1 MTIQEESPA
10 LTPPAPERPVPGGDH
25 RARRHLVDLPEPL
38 AYRVKKRILGP
49 PLHTDQLSHE
59 RLGKPTALAV
69 FASDN
74 LSSSAYAT
82 EEILRVLIPV
92 IGVAAFS
99 AVVPLTLAMLVV
111 LGFLILSY
119 RQTIKEYPS
128 AGGAYVVT
136 KDNFGLFWAQVAGVS
151 LLSDYVLTA
160 AVSSAAGTAA
170 LVSAV
175 PALAPFKIVI
185 AVGFIAIIAGGNL
198 KGVKESGKAF
208 AVPTYFFMANMA
220 LLLTVGLFKIVTDA
234 ISPIETHGHEAVPFG
249 NESAGLFF
257 GATIFIALKAF
268 ASGGTAVT
276 GVEAIS
282 NGVPAFKEPAW
293 KHAQQTLVVMGSALG
308 FMFLGLSLLASRIH
322 PPVYAEGTPTVLS
335 QIGEAVYNS
344 QHSPVGKA
352 LWLSLQLGT
361 MLILVLAANTSFADF
376 PRLASFQASDNFL
389 PRQLTKRGHRLV
401 FSNGIL
407 ALAGAAVGLLVFTG
421 ASVEKLIHF
430 YAIGVFLGFTLSQS
444 GMAKHHLRKRE
455 PKWRS
460 GLAINGVGAFLSLVV
475 LIIFTATKFLDG
487 AWIICVLIPLAVIP
501 LFRLNR
507 QYESEAVELVSDAKA
522 AAEAPILTRH
532 VVIVLIDTLDMAAA
546 RAIQDARALTPDE
559 LTAVHFDLDPV
570 RTRDLSEAWS
580 RMGFTR
586 LSLDVVDCADRRI
599 DRAAAEVAARHLL
612 GGDTEVTV
620 LIPRL
625 EHSRYWHR
633 LVHDRTADTLVE
645 TLSALP
651 HCNVTIVPYHL
662 ARAGAPEPQLVATA
676 GTAVEADGNGAAAAA
691 PATKAP
697 ATGNG
702 NGKGRKKAK
711 VAPATVSLGDNPLPS
726 ERVRIADIAFR
737 QRVTVA
743 GKVYSMRVQP
753 WSGVASLELVVVD
766 ETGAITI
773 VLFGRRH
780 LAGVSTGSRLVVSGV
795 VGEHRGTMAMLNP
808 AYEIQAALHT

>member
-1 MTIQEESPA
+1 MSELVADAVDDPRA
-10 LTPPAPERPVPGGDH
+10 GPVVAAPPDK

-38 AYRVKKRILGP
+38 SYRIKKRLLGP

-119 RQTIKEYPS
+119 RQTIREYPS

-175 PALAPFKIVI
+175 PALTPFKIVI
-185 AVGFIAIIAGGNL
+185 AVGFIGIIAGGNL

-208 AVPTYFFMANMA
+208 AVPTYFFMINMA
-220 LLLTVGLFKIVTDA
+220 VLLAVGLFKIVTDA
-234 ISPIETHGHEAVPFG
+234 LSPIETHGHEAVAFG
-249 NESAGLFF
+249 TETAGLFF
-257 GATIFIALKAF
+257 GASLFILLKAF

-308 FMFLGLSLLASRIH
+308 FMFLGLSLLAWKIH
-322 PPVYAEGTPTVLS
+322 PPVYEEGTPTVLS
-335 QIGEAVYNS
+335 QVGEAVYNS
-344 QHSPVGKA
+344 QHSPLGKL

-407 ALAGAAVGLLVFTG
+407 ALAGAAIGLLLFTG

-444 GMAKHHLRKRE
+444 GMAKHHLTKRE
-455 PKWRS
+455 PKWQR
-460 GLAINGVGAFLSLVV
+460 GLAINGIGAVLSLVV
-475 LIIFTATKFLDG
+475 LVIFSVTKFTQG
-487 AWIICVLIPLAVIP
+487 AWIILVLIPLAVIP
-501 LFRLNR
+501 LFRLNK
-507 QYESEAVELVSDAKA
+507 QYESEAKELVTDAKV
-522 AAEAPILTRH
+522 AAEAPILERH
-532 VVIVLIDTLDMAAA
+532 VVVVFLDTLDMAAA
-546 RAIQDARALTPDE
+546 RAIQYARSLTPDE

-570 RTRDLSEAWS
+570 RTRDLTAAWT
-580 RMGFTR
+580 RLGLGR
-586 LSLDVVDCADRRI
+586 LSLDIVECPDRRI
-599 DRAAAEVAARHLL
+599 ERAAAEVAARELL
-612 GGDTEVTV
+612 DGRTEVTV

-625 EHSRYWHR
+625 EYSKVWHR
-633 LVHDRTADTLVE
+633 LLHDNTADNLVK

-651 HCNVTIVPYHL
+651 HCNVTIVPFHL
-662 ARAGAPEPQLVATA
+662 SRSDAAPHLRPAAADAAGPPGRVRARKARAVD
-676 GTAVEADGNGAAAAA
+676 VVVAAAELPEERTPIDALVS
-691 PATKAP
+691 
-697 ATGNG
+697 
-702 NGKGRKKAK
+702 RQ
-711 VAPATVSLGDNPLPS
+711 VA
-726 ERVRIADIAFR
+726 
-737 QRVTVA
+737 TVA

-753 WSGVASLELVVVD
+753 WSGVAALELTLID
-766 ETGAITI
+766 DTGASLT
-773 VLFGRRH
+773 VVFFGRRR
-780 LAGVSTGSRLVVSGV
+780 LAGVHAGTQLVVEGL
-795 VGEHRGTMAMLNP
+795 VGEHHGHLAMLNP
-808 AYEIQAALHT
+808 AYRFAGGPRPVASH